1 MRKTSLFTLL
11 LVALVTACS
20 RQGDVFVADSVNELR
35 APAYPLVTID
45 PFTSAWSFT
54 DKLNESPVRHWTGK
68 AHPMVGALKVDG
80 KVYRF
85 MGVEDAPLDFI
96 IPSALT
102 QRWSARFTEEQPKG
116 DWSVRL
122 QRRSVERGQGSLRYP
137 RPVGNLHRVDK
148 RGHLGASRG

>member
-11 LVALVTACS
+11 LVALLTACS

-116 DWSVRL
+116 DWTACDYNDAAWKEGKAAFGTRDQSAISTVWTSEDIWVR
-122 QRRSVERGQGSLRYP
+122 G
-137 RPVGNLHRVDK
+137 
-148 RGHLGASRG
+148 